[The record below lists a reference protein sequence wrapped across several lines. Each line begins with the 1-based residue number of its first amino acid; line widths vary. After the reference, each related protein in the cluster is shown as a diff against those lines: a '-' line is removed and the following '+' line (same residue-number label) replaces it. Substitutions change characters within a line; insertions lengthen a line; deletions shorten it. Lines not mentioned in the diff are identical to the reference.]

1 MYKIKKAI
9 IPAAGFG
16 TRFLPITKSFPKE
29 MLPII
34 DIPNIQYL
42 VEEAVLSGIKDILI
56 IISKSKSQIVDYFKD
71 NEKLYKFLEEHGK
84 LKEVKNLKKIVS
96 MANISFAYQN
106 TPKGLGDAILYAEDF
121 VKEEPFAVLLG
132 DDLVDIDVVPAT
144 KELIETYNETKST
157 VVGCKEID
165 EKDLYKFGVV
175 KPKDKVTYPFFEIV
189 DFVEKPKDISLAP
202 SKVASLGRYILTK
215 DIFPA
220 LKNTSKGVG
229 GEIQLTDAI
238 KSLIAT
244 KKVFVRLFTG
254 KRYDIGDK
262 FGYVE
267 AIIDYALKRDDLK
280 EKIIS
285 YMKEK
290 IK

>member
-1 MYKIKKAI
+1 MKKVTKAV

-34 DIPNIQYL
+34 DIPNIQHL

-56 IISKSKSQIVDYFKD
+56 IISKSKTAIKDYFTD
-71 NEKLYKFLEEHGK
+71 NEKLYKFLESNNK
-84 LKEVKNLKKIVS
+84 KEEAKKLKKITS
-96 MANISFAYQN
+96 LANISFAYQN
-106 TPKGLGDAILYAEDF
+106 KPSGLGAAILYAEEF
-121 VKEEPFAVLLG
+121 SCGEPFAVLLG
-132 DDLVDIDVVPAT
+132 DDLVDYDNIPAT
-144 KELIETYNETKST
+144 KELIETYLDTGST
-157 VVGCKEID
+157 IVGCKEID
-165 EKDLYKFGVV
+165 EKDLHKFGVV
-175 KPKDKVTYPFFEIV
+175 KPKDKISYPFFEIE
-189 DFVEKPKDISLAP
+189 DFVEKPKEISLAP
-202 SKVASLGRYILTK
+202 SKVASLGRYVLTP

-220 LKNTSKGVG
+220 LKNTKKGVG
-229 GEIQLTDAI
+229 GEVQLTDAI
-238 KSLIAT
+238 KSLINT

-262 FGYVE
+262 FGYIE
-267 AIIDYALKRDDLK
+267 AIIDYALKRDEFKDKL
-280 EKIIS
+280 IT

>member
-1 MYKIKKAI
+1 MSKIKKAI

-175 KPKDKVTYPFFEIV
+175 KPKDKVAYPFFEIV

-285 YMKEK
+285 YMKDK

>member
-1 MYKIKKAI
+1 MTQI
-9 IPAAGFG
+9 ILK
-16 TRFLPITKSFPKE
+16 RL
-29 MLPII
+29 
-34 DIPNIQYL
+34 
-42 VEEAVLSGIKDILI
+42 DILYGRVI
-56 IISKSKSQIVDYFKD
+56 VAADAAHSFGATYKGQKSGSVADFTSFSFHAVKNLTTAEGGALTWRNVVGLD

-175 KPKDKVTYPFFEIV
+175 KPKDKVAYPFFEIV